1 MNAEIIQGRFDKRAT
16 HRIFSE
22 PVALDVINDVTA
34 LSDEALRFLEAIHWI
49 ALGTGDAHL
58 VKGIAAVHRRV
69 MGIRDRANAAAG
81 LVEESLRIEPY
92 LAAQYAALEVAA

>member
-1 MNAEIIQGRFDKRAT
+1 MTNVIHFDRRAT

-34 LSDEALRFLEAIHWI
+34 LADESVKYLEAIHWI

-58 VKGIAAVHRRV
+58 VRGIAAVHARV
-69 MGIRDRANAAAG
+69 LGIRDRANAAAG
-81 LVEESLRIEPY
+81 LVEESLVIDPY
-92 LAAQYAALEVAA
+92 RALEVAA

>member
-1 MNAEIIQGRFDKRAT
+1 MTNVIHFDKRAT

-34 LSDEALRFLEAIHWI
+34 LADESVRFLEAIHWI

-58 VKGIAAVHRRV
+58 VRGIAAVHARV
-69 MGIRDRANAAAG
+69 IGIRDRANFAAG
-81 LVEESLRIEPY
+81 LVEESLVVDPY
-92 LAAQYAALEVAA
+92 RALEVAA

>member
-1 MNAEIIQGRFDKRAT
+1 VTNLIHFDRRAT

-34 LSDEALRFLEAIHWI
+34 LAAEAVKYLEAIHWI

-58 VKGIAAVHRRV
+58 VRGIAAVHSRV
-69 MGIRDRANAAAG
+69 LGIRDRANEAAG
-81 LVEESLRIEPY
+81 LVELSLVIDPY
-92 LAAQYAALEVAA
+92 RAMEVAA

>member
-1 MNAEIIQGRFDKRAT
+1 MNVIAFDRRAT

-34 LSDEALRFLEAIHWI
+34 LADESVKYLEALHWI

-58 VKGIAAVHRRV
+58 VNGIAAVHARV
-69 MGIRDRANAAAG
+69 IGIRERANTAAG
-81 LVEESLRIEPY
+81 LVEESYVIDPY
-92 LAAQYAALEVAA
+92 RALEVAA

>member
-1 MNAEIIQGRFDKRAT
+1 MNVIHFDKRAA

-34 LSDEALRFLEAIHWI
+34 LADESVRYLEAIHWI

-58 VKGIAAVHRRV
+58 VNGIAAVHARV
-69 MGIRDRANAAAG
+69 LGIRDRANLAAG
-81 LVEESLRIEPY
+81 LVEESIRIDPFA
-92 LAAQYAALEVAA
+92 AAQCARIVA

>member
-1 MNAEIIQGRFDKRAT
+1 MTLIRFDRRAT

-34 LSDEALRFLEAIHWI
+34 LASEAVKYLEAIHWI

-58 VKGIAAVHRRV
+58 VRGIAAVHARV
-69 MGIRDRANAAAG
+69 LGIRDRANAAAG

-92 LAAQYAALEVAA
+92 LAAQYAALEAVA